1 MISIVTVKSL
11 ATEIPKIVTSELL
24 VGSRRGRVDKA
35 LDKLIDTD
43 ETPGG
48 KVQKFNDKLYRKN
61 ILWQGNRLH

>member
-24 VGSRRGRVDKA
+24 AGSGRGRADKA